1 MQNLKYH
8 ALNIISVLIF
18 SYILASM
25 INQAVKYNMSPSYN
39 NSAINIKK
47 RPFAGN
53 VRKKFDDYKTIIDSG
68 FFKIPGPSDLVAGS
82 QNAAGA
88 ITELT
93 LIGTITGSRSIARAM
108 IMKNGEKYPGIFALY
123 KFSNEVTSDVY
134 GNKLVSI
141 ADTKVYLE
149 ANGEKVTLEL
159 FAPKTFGPHANLSAS
174 GNASTVEGRFTQ
186 TLSRSEIKQKV
197 LNNLDN
203 ALRGLQAGPYRVNG
217 QIAGYRLITVRPY
230 SILYRFGARSGDI
243 IKRINGQ
250 LLDSTQKLYSIW
262 EAAKNDPKITVDI
275 QRAGKNL
282 QFDFNI
288 TQ

>member
-1 MQNLKYH
+1 MQNFKYH
-8 ALNIISVLIF
+8 ALNVISTMIF
-18 SYILASM
+18 SYILAST
-25 INQAVKYNMSPSYN
+25 INQAVKYHMSPSYN
-39 NSAINIKK
+39 NSLISIKK
-47 RPFAGN
+47 KTFAGN

-82 QNAAGA
+82 KSATGA

-93 LIGTITGSRSIARAM
+93 LIGTITGSSSIARAM

-123 KFSNEVTSDVY
+123 KYSNEVTNDVY
-134 GNKLVSI
+134 GNKLVGI
-141 ADTKVYLE
+141 ADTKVYLD

-159 FAPKTFGPHANLSAS
+159 FAPKAVGPQASLPTS
-174 GNASTVEGRFTQ
+174 GNSSALGGRFTQ
-186 TLSRSEIKQKV
+186 ALSRSEIKQKV

-217 QIAGYRLITVRPY
+217 QITGYRLITVRPY
-230 SILYRFGARSGDI
+230 SMFYRFGARSGDI

-250 LLDSTQKLYSIW
+250 VLDSTQKLYSIW
-262 EAAKNDPKITVDI
+262 EAVKNDPKITVDI
-275 QRAGKNL
+275 ERAGKNL